1 MTFIQDFCDLVR
13 FLYFKTEQFPNLKT
27 EVDSYMKVI
36 KDFVMTNFTLK
47 LHSNTFMAVAFIY
60 GLKQKKSYFAF
71 LMKRKILA
79 YFSDQIVLSPYE

>member
-13 FLYFKTEQFPNLKT
+13 FLYFKTEKFPNLKT

-47 LHSNTFMAVAFIY
+47 LHSNTFMAIAFIY
-60 GLKQKKSYFAF
+60 MA
-71 LMKRKILA
+71 
-79 YFSDQIVLSPYE
+79 